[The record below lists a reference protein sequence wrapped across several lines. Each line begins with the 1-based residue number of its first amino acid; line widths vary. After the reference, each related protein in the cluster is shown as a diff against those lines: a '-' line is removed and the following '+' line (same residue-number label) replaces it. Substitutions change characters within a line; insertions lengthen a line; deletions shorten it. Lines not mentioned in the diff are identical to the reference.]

1 MYAMLT
7 CDSRC
12 METATQTLH
21 RLTSYTWSW
30 YEPSRDEPD
39 LVWTVPVD
47 DPRVL
52 RDLEV
57 NDLDRL
63 PWFYKR
69 YAEDL
74 PRVPLPRDLPPTTT
88 PAVSVLAGTGR
99 RPRRGGRPPAPLAA
113 AAPIRGRR
121 AHHGA

>member
-1 MYAMLT
+1 V
-7 CDSRC
+7 
-12 METATQTLH
+12 ETATQTLH

-39 LVWTVPVD
+39 LVWTLPVD

-52 RDLEV
+52 RSLEV

-69 YAEDL
+69 YGEELA
-74 PRVPLPRDLPPTTT
+74 RVPLP
-88 PAVSVLAGTGR
+88 
-99 RPRRGGRPPAPLAA
+99 
-113 AAPIRGRR
+113 
-121 AHHGA
+121 